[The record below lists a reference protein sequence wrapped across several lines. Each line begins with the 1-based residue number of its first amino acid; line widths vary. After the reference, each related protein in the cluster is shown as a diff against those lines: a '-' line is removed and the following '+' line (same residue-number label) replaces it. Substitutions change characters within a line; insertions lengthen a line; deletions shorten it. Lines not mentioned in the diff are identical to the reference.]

1 MVRRRGKLIQLNL
14 HKQTPLYNGH
24 FFLVPADSP
33 YIASCLNLTTT
44 VKATKACPQPAKLPL
59 DNDQFFQRLT
69 KESEIAMKFDVYGVL
84 MMNIAAVIILIV
96 LNLYYAV
103 DCPSYLKH
111 MLLTLLVLSC

>member
-1 MVRRRGKLIQLNL
+1 MGTAGNGSQEGKTNTVEPPQTDTSLQRPFFFSPGRQPL
-14 HKQTPLYNGH
+14 HCL
-24 FFLVPADSP
+24 L
-33 YIASCLNLTTT
+33 LNLTTT

-103 DCPSYLKH
+103 DCPS
-111 MLLTLLVLSC
+111 